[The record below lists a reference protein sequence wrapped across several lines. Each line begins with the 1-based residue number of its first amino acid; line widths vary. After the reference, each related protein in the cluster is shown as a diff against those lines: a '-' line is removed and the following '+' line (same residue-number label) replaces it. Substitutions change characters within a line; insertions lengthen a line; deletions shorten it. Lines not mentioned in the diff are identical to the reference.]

1 MLEEMILNSEACF
14 KGILD
19 YVQEEENDQPIDEVE
34 KEEGSS
40 GRHHLHS
47 IAGASVVWN

>member
-19 YVQEEENDQPIDEVE
+19 YVQEETAERLEND
-34 KEEGSS
+34 
-40 GRHHLHS
+40 
-47 IAGASVVWN
+47 